1 MQLERLAVQLRP
13 RGAWEAMDLGLTMA
27 RTWWRPAWGAWLAV
41 YFPAALAFGLV
52 FHEQPWIA
60 VLLLWW
66 LKPLFDRF
74 VLHIISRA
82 VFGTAPSVR
91 EALGAWRE
99 LMRPGLLASLTLY
112 RLHPARS
119 FVLPVW
125 QLERQSGAAARTRRE
140 GLQKRLW
147 GHAVWLTVVCVH
159 FEAAVLLSMGSVI
172 DLLVPAK
179 TDSAFD
185 LAQLFS
191 ADDGVALWTWTDTIA
206 YALAAS
212 LIEPIYVAAGF
223 ALYLDRRMRL
233 EGWDV
238 EVGLRRL
245 ANRLGHGAGLAAAA
259 VALAIAL
266 GASPSDA
273 RAAAASPKEE
283 IARVLQA
290 PEFQT
295 QREITTWRY
304 RGEARKDDAKTDI
317 ELWTRIGRILSQITQ
332 ILGWAALG
340 ALGVAAIWFAQRL
353 LPATED
359 ARARPA
365 GPAAPSLRRWAPE
378 EPLPQ
383 DVPGAA
389 AALAR
394 AGRIREA
401 LSLLYRGALAA
412 LAVNYGLDVQRGD
425 TEVDCLRRSEEV
437 LSGDAKSYFASVVH
451 GWQRAAYSAQ
461 PPASEFALELCASW
475 PRHFHRAAGASEA

>member
-1 MQLERLAVQLRP
+1 VQLERLAVQLRP
-13 RGAWEAMDLGLTMA
+13 RGAWEAMDLGLTMT
-27 RTWWRPAWGAWLAV
+27 RTWLRSAWGAWLAV

-52 FHEQPWIA
+52 FHERPWIGA
-60 VLLLWW
+60 LLLWW
-66 LKPLFDRF
+66 LKPVFDRF
-74 VLHIISRA
+74 VLHVLGRA
-82 VFGTAPSVR
+82 VFGVPPGAR
-91 EALGAWRE
+91 EALGAWRD
-99 LMRPGLLASLTLY
+99 LMQPGLLASLTLY

-125 QLERQSGAAARTRRE
+125 QLERQSGAAARARRE

-147 GHAVWLTVVCVH
+147 GHAVWLTVICVH

-185 LAQLFS
+185 PARLFS
-191 ADDGVALWTWTDTIA
+191 ADGGVALWTWADTVA
-206 YALAAS
+206 YAIAVS

-245 ANRLGHGAGLAAAA
+245 AQRLGHSAGVAGA
-259 VALAIAL
+259 ALAIAL
-266 GASPSDA
+266 GAATPDA
-273 RAAAASPKEE
+273 RATASPKEE
-283 IARVLQA
+283 IARVLEA

-304 RGEARKDDAKTDI
+304 RGEARKDDVKTDR
-317 ELWTRIGRILSQITQ
+317 ELWARIGQILSQITQ
-332 ILGWAALG
+332 IIGWAALG
-340 ALGVAAIWFAQRL
+340 ALVVAAAWFAQRL
-353 LPATED
+353 LPAMDEAGD
-359 ARARPA
+359 RPA
-365 GPAAPSLRRWAPE
+365 GPAAPALERWARQETLPHDLPE
-378 EPLPQ
+378 
-383 DVPGAA
+383 AA

-394 AGRIREA
+394 AGRVREA

-412 LAVNYGLDVQRGD
+412 LAAYHGLDLQQGD
-425 TEVDCLRRSEEV
+425 TETDSLRRSEAV
-437 LSGDAKSYFASVVH
+437 LSAEAKSYFVAVVQ

-461 PPASEFALELCASW
+461 PPARESALELCESW
-475 PRHFHRAAGASEA
+475 SRHFSAPAATGQA